1 MKYVVLAFVPAFLWA
16 GLVIFLTNAYLGG
29 NFLLGAPVALVGA
42 AFIGT
47 GIGLW
52 LRHRF
57 RRNKTYWT
65 D

>member
-1 MKYVVLAFVPAFLWA
+1 VLAFVLAVLWA

-29 NFLLGAPVALVGA
+29 NFLLGAPIALVSA

-47 GIGLW
+47 GIWLW
-52 LRHRF
+52 LRHWF